1 MIDFICSRQ
10 TLTMALTPLQNCV
23 PDTHI
28 GSGAAAIDVLSRFVS
43 AIEYTPL
50 VAIQSINRDG
60 AVQLWNTTSAS
71 IYGIGARDA
80 IGKRLNELLQHPG
93 QEAEFAAI
101 VAHIWQTGQP
111 VLPRD
116 WQVRTVT
123 GTELWVY
130 STMFPVFRDNTVHQ
144 IFCMDIDITVRKRE
158 EQALLMVGAN
168 FRTLFDKSSDAIMLL
183 EDDHFLDV
191 NPAALALFGYASK
204 AAMVGRASAEISPP
218 QQPDGVDSAEKSRQM
233 HDLAQQQGNHR
244 YDWLYL
250 NGQDKTFWTEVLRTD
265 MAIADQRL
273 QYVVVRDISTRKAD
287 EMSLHLAAKVF
298 ENSQEGIMIADQHQR
313 IISINRAL
321 TDITG
326 YTAEEVIGN
335 PPQILCAGTH
345 DNVLFQSILK
355 SVSKNDHWQ
364 GELWG
369 RHRDGRGYPL
379 WLSVTAVR
387 DIHHHVVHYIGIV
400 TDISERK
407 ASEEQMRH
415 LAEHDF
421 LTGLPNRV
429 LLLDRLQ
436 QGIAVAARS
445 RTQLAVLFL
454 DLDRFKNIND
464 SFGHHIGDK
473 LLQTVAERLKK
484 CVRSVDTVSR
494 LGGDEFVI
502 MLVDSGSGEPI
513 AHVAEHI
520 LQAISMPYAIQGCDF
535 TITTCIGIS
544 TYPEDGSDVDVLIK
558 SADTAMYHAKS
569 KGSNRT
575 QFFNNDMNTR
585 IVERIALEQ
594 SLRSALQSSE
604 FILEYQP
611 QINIASNR
619 LIGAEAL
626 IRWSH
631 PSFGRTMPNRFITVA
646 EECGLIVPIGD
657 WALRQACL
665 QARAWQ
671 DQGLELVMAVNL
683 SVAQFRQKSLLN
695 SVTEAL
701 QAARLE
707 PHFLQLEITE
717 SIMMDEAIG
726 AIDLLRSLRD
736 LGIRLA
742 IDDFGTGFS
751 SLSYLKRIP
760 IDKLKIDQSF
770 VRDITLDPE
779 DAAIIN
785 AIIVMGKSLNL
796 TVIAEGVETPE
807 QFRFLEAHGCDEYQ
821 GFFASKVLSVAEF
834 SARYLPPR
842 LT

>member
-1 MIDFICSRQ
+1 MTLIDSVFSHFN
-10 TLTMALTPLQNCV
+10 LTMAIIPPQDPTPG
-23 PDTHI
+23 TE
-28 GSGAAAIDVLSRFVS
+28 AIDVLSRFVS

-50 VAIQSINRDG
+50 VTIQSINRDG
-60 AVQLWNTTSAS
+60 IVQLWNTTSAS
-71 IYGIGARDA
+71 IYGILARDA
-80 IGKRLNELLQHPG
+80 IGKPLNQLLLHLG
-93 QEAEFAAI
+93 KEAEFAAMI
-101 VAHIWQTGQP
+101 EHIWQTGQP

-116 WQVRTVT
+116 WQVRTEA
-123 GTELWVY
+123 GEELWVY
-130 STMFPVFRDNTVHQ
+130 STMFPVFRDNVVHQ
-144 IFCMDIDITVRKRE
+144 IFCMDIDISLRKRE
-158 EQALLMVGAN
+158 EQVLLAVGAN
-168 FRTLFDKSSDAIMLL
+168 FRTLFAQSSDAIMLL
-183 EDDHFLDV
+183 EDDHFVDV

-204 AAMVGRASAEISPP
+204 TDMVGRASAEISPP
-218 QQPDGVDSAEKSRQM
+218 QQPDGMASAEKSRQM
-233 HDLAQQQGNHR
+233 QGLVQRQGNHR

-250 NGQDKTFWTEVLRTD
+250 NGQGKPFWTEVLSTD
-265 MAIADQRL
+265 IPIAGQRL
-273 QYVVVRDISTRKAD
+273 QYVVVRDISTRKAA
-287 EMSLHLAAKVF
+287 ETSLHLAAQVF
-298 ENSQEGIMIADQHQR
+298 ENSQEGIMIADQQRR

-335 PPQILCAGTH
+335 PPQILCAATH
-345 DNVLFQSILK
+345 DKVLFQSILE
-355 SVSKNDHWQ
+355 SVLKDDHWQ

-379 WLSVTAVR
+379 WLSITAVR
-387 DIHHHVVHYIGIV
+387 DNHRSVINYIGIV
-400 TDISERK
+400 TDISDRK

-436 QGIAVAARS
+436 QSIAVAKRN
-445 RTQLAVLFL
+445 RTRLALLFL

-484 CVRSVDTVSR
+484 YVRGIDTVSR

-502 MLVDSGSGEPI
+502 MLVDTGSGKPI
-513 AHVAEHI
+513 AHVAEKI
-520 LQAISMPYAIQGCDF
+520 LQAISMPYAIEGCHF

-544 TYPEDGSDVDVLIK
+544 TYPADGTDVDVLIK
-558 SADTAMYHAKS
+558 NADTAMYHAKD
-569 KGSNRT
+569 KGNNRF

-585 IVERIALEQ
+585 VVERIALEN
-594 SLRSALQSSE
+594 SLRSALQGGE

-611 QINIASNR
+611 QIDIASNR

-626 IRWSH
+626 LRWHH
-631 PSFGRTMPNRFITVA
+631 PTLGRMMPNRFIGVA

-657 WALRQACL
+657 WALRQACR
-665 QARAWQ
+665 QARSWQ
-671 DQGLELVMAVNL
+671 EQGLDIVMAVNL
-683 SVAQFRQKSLLN
+683 SVAQFHQKNLLHR
-695 SVTEAL
+695 VTDAL

-707 PHFLQLEITE
+707 PRYLQLEITE
-717 SIMMDEAIG
+717 SIMMYEVKG
-726 AIDLLRSLRD
+726 AIEMLRSLRD

-785 AIIVMGKSLNL
+785 AIIVMARSLNL
-796 TVIAEGVETPE
+796 TVIAEGVETTE

-821 GFFASKVLSVAEF
+821 GFLASKVLSVAEF
-834 SARYLPPR
+834 SARYLPSR

>member
-1 MIDFICSRQ
+1 MATTPPVASAPRSRID
-10 TLTMALTPLQNCV
+10 
-23 PDTHI
+23 
-28 GSGAAAIDVLSRFVS
+28 SGNDAIDVLSRFVS

-50 VAIQSINRDG
+50 VAIQSISQDG
-60 AVQLWNTTSAS
+60 IVRLWNTTSAA
-71 IYGIGARDA
+71 IYGITAPDA
-80 IGKRLNELLQHPG
+80 LGKRLDQLLLHIG
-93 QEAEFAAI
+93 KEAEFSAI
-101 VAHIWQTGQP
+101 VAHIWQTGQA

-116 WQVRTVT
+116 WQVRVAS
-123 GTELWVY
+123 GHELWVY
-130 STMFPVFRDNTVHQ
+130 STMFPVFRENKVHQ

-158 EQALLMVGAN
+158 EQALLAVGAN
-168 FRTLFDKSSDAIMLL
+168 FRTLFEHSSDAIMLL

-204 AAMVGRASAEISPP
+204 ADMVGRASTEISPP
-218 QQPDGVDSAEKSRQM
+218 RQPDGIASIDKSRQM
-233 HDLAQQQGNHR
+233 RELVHRQGNHR

-250 NGQDKTFWTEVLRTD
+250 NGHGDTFWTEVLCTD
-265 MAIADQRL
+265 IPIADQHL
-273 QYVVVRDISTRKAD
+273 QYVVVRDISARKSA
-287 EMSLHLAAKVF
+287 EMSLHLAAQVF
-298 ENSQEGIMIADQHQR
+298 ENSQEGIMIADPQRR

-326 YTAEEVIGN
+326 YSADEVIGN
-335 PPQILCAGTH
+335 PPQILCAGMR
-345 DNVLFQSILK
+345 DKVLFHAISE
-355 SVSKNDHWQ
+355 SVREHDQWQ

-379 WLSVTAVR
+379 WLSITAVR
-387 DIHHHVVHYIGIV
+387 DINQTLMNYIGIL
-400 TDISERK
+400 TDISDRK

-436 QGIAVAARS
+436 QAIAVAERHRAR
-445 RTQLAVLFL
+445 LALLFL

-484 CVRSVDTVSR
+484 CVRSIDTVSR

-502 MLVDSGSGEPI
+502 MLVDTGSGEPI
-513 AHVAEHI
+513 AHVADKI
-520 LQAISMPYAIQGCDF
+520 LQAIGTPYSIEGCEF
-535 TITTCIGIS
+535 AITTCIGIS
-544 TYPEDGSDVDVLIK
+544 TYPADGTDMDVLIK
-558 SADTAMYHAKS
+558 NADTAMYHAKG
-569 KGSNRT
+569 KGSNRY
-575 QFFNNDMNTR
+575 QFFNNDMNAR
-585 IVERIALEQ
+585 VVERIVLEN
-594 SLRSALQSSE
+594 SLRSALQDGE

-611 QINIASNR
+611 QIHMTSNQ

-626 IRWSH
+626 IRWHH
-631 PSFGRTMPNRFITVA
+631 PAFGRLMPDRFIQVA

-671 DQGLELVMAVNL
+671 DQGLKLVMAVNL
-683 SVAQFRQKSLLN
+683 SVAQFHQKDLLR

-707 PHFLQLEITE
+707 PHLLQLEITE
-717 SIMMDEAIG
+717 SIMMEEAKG
-726 AIDLLRSLRD
+726 AIDMLRALRD

-785 AIIVMGKSLNL
+785 AIIVMARSLNL
-796 TVIAEGVETPE
+796 TVIAEGVETLE

-821 GFFASKVLSVAEF
+821 GFFASQVLTVAEF
-834 SARYLPPR
+834 STRYVPKR

>member
-1 MIDFICSRQ
+1 
-10 TLTMALTPLQNCV
+10 MATIAPQGSA
-23 PDTHI
+23 PDTRI
-28 GSGAAAIDVLSRFVS
+28 DSGTAAIDVLSRFVS

-50 VAIQSINRDG
+50 VAIQSISRDG
-60 AVQLWNTTSAS
+60 IVRLWNATSAG
-71 IYGIGARDA
+71 IYGIVARDA
-80 IGKRLNELLQHPG
+80 IGKPLNQLLQHVDK
-93 QEAEFAAI
+93 EAEFATM
-101 VAHIWQTGQP
+101 VEHIWQTGQP

-123 GTELWVY
+123 GHELWVY
-130 STMFPVFRDNTVHQ
+130 STMFPVFRQNAVHQ
-144 IFCMDIDITVRKRE
+144 IFCMDIDISVRKRE
-158 EQALLMVGAN
+158 EQALLTVGAN
-168 FRTLFDKSSDAIMLL
+168 FRTLFDNSSDAIMLL
-183 EDDHFLDV
+183 EDNHFLDV

-204 AAMVGRASAEISPP
+204 TDMVGRASAEISPP
-218 QQPDGVDSAEKSRQM
+218 QQPDGLASADKSRQM
-233 HDLAQQQGNHR
+233 QDLVQQKGNHR
-244 YDWLYL
+244 YDWQYL
-250 NGQDKTFWTEVLRTD
+250 SNQGKPFWTEVLSTD
-265 MAIADQRL
+265 IPAAGQRL
-273 QYVVVRDISTRKAD
+273 QYVVVRDISTRKAA
-287 EMSLHLAAKVF
+287 EMSLHLAARVF
-298 ENSQEGIMIADQHQR
+298 ENSQEGIMIADEHR
-313 IISINRAL
+313 RVISINRAL

-326 YTAEEVIGN
+326 YTADEVIGN
-335 PPQILCAGTH
+335 PPQILCSGTH
-345 DNVLFQSILK
+345 DKALFQAILE
-355 SVSKNDHWQ
+355 SVLKHDHWQ

-387 DIHHHVVHYIGIV
+387 DSHHAVLNYIGIV
-400 TDISERK
+400 TDISDRK

-436 QGIAVAARS
+436 QAIAVAERS
-445 RTQLAVLFL
+445 RTRLAVLFL

-464 SFGHHIGDK
+464 SFGHHVGDK

-484 CVRSVDTVSR
+484 CVRGIDTVSR

-502 MLVDSGSGEPI
+502 MLVDTGSGEPI
-513 AHVAEHI
+513 AHVAGKI
-520 LQAISMPYAIQGCDF
+520 LQAIGTPYSIEGCEF
-535 TITTCIGIS
+535 SVTTCIGVS
-544 TYPEDGSDVDVLIK
+544 TYPADGTDMDVLIK

-569 KGSNRT
+569 KGSNRY

-585 IVERIALEQ
+585 VVERIVLEH
-594 SLRSALQSSE
+594 SLRSALKSSE

-611 QINIASNR
+611 QIHIASNR

-626 IRWSH
+626 IRWRH
-631 PSFGRTMPNRFITVA
+631 PTLGRMMPDRFITVA

-683 SVAQFRQKSLLN
+683 SVAQFHQQNLVR
-695 SVTEAL
+695 SVTDAL

-707 PHFLQLEITE
+707 PQWLQLEITE
-717 SIMMDEAIG
+717 SIMMEEAKG
-726 AIDLLRSLRD
+726 AIDMLRSLRD

-785 AIIVMGKSLNL
+785 AIIVMAKSLNL
-796 TVIAEGVETPE
+796 TVIAEGVETLE

-821 GFFASKVLSVAEF
+821 GFLASKVLSVADF
-834 SARYLPPR
+834 SARYVPSA
-842 LT
+842 TA